1 MLHGFAIRAPTF
13 TPTTPQLSSLLPAQ
27 NKSLMA
33 ELEARGSDMPELAKA
48 AVAPRISSSHDGA
61 ALRGPVRFCALLG
74 AQAKRRTDREFSIH
88 HLAVVQVF
96 GIEHRRAASAAASNS
111 ARAAR

>member
-1 MLHGFAIRAPTF
+1 MPQTTASGPIPAIASAPR
-13 TPTTPQLSSLLPAQ
+13 PV
-27 NKSLMA
+27 
-33 ELEARGSDMPELAKA
+33 PELAKA